1 MKRRIMVSWLST
13 GIRINILRAKERAV
27 KPSQPSGPTESRVW
41 YAHDLVVPEKRETKV
56 RESAVAAA
64 ARQALESTNSMPV
77 RTRRPRRA
85 LWLAGVGLA
94 GATAALMM
102 IPWSPEPND
111 GPATATGTS
120 SGVDVASAKEKVSVD
135 VGDTDKPSAPA
146 IRAVEKDPAVA
157 QPANQYLA
165 TAPRPATDRT
175 PPETGS
181 LGQPRVAGY
190 TATNA
195 DPAETENLGG
205 VDPSQLP
212 VTIAR
217 PDSDAGEIRS
227 SRAAPEI
234 DVIEMEDEKGETSN
248 KNDSS
253 SRSAGRQ
260 RKVQARANKQAAE
273 YYETGDCAMPS
284 WAWRVF
290 GFSEP
295 VKRKPSC

>member
-1 MKRRIMVSWLST
+1 M
-13 GIRINILRAKERAV
+13 
-27 KPSQPSGPTESRVW
+27 KPSQSSGPTESRVW

-77 RTRRPRRA
+77 RSRRPQRA
-85 LWLAGVGLA
+85 PWIVGLGLV
-94 GATAALMM
+94 GAAAALMM
-102 IPWSPEPND
+102 MPWSPETND
-111 GPATATGTS
+111 SQTTAAGPS
-120 SGVDVASAKEKVSVD
+120 SGVDLASVKEEA
-135 VGDTDKPSAPA
+135 GPIDK
-146 IRAVEKDPAVA
+146 AVA
-157 QPANQYLA
+157 PTSVAIEKQSAVTVPANQDLA
-165 TAPRPATDRT
+165 AASRTATDRV

-190 TATNA
+190 AATN
-195 DPAETENLGG
+195 DNLGN
-205 VDPSQLP
+205 VDASQLP
-212 VTIAR
+212 VTVAR
-217 PDSDAGEIRS
+217 PDSGAGEVAA

-234 DVIEMEDEKGETSN
+234 DVVEMEDGKGEAGE
-248 KNDSS
+248 KDEAS

-260 RKVQARANKQAAE
+260 RKVPVRSNKQTVE
-273 YYETGDCAMPS
+273 VYETGDCAMPS